1 MQTRTDF
8 YTASPDAMK
17 AMMALETA
25 VGRLSIELPL
35 LQLVRLRKEVLAG
48 IAPDDMAAALRVLR
62 AFEAA
67 TL

>member
-35 LQLVRLRKEVLAG
+35 LELVRLRVSQINGCAFCLEIG
-48 IAPDDMAAALRVLR
+48 R
-62 AFEAA
+62 AHV
-67 TL
+67 